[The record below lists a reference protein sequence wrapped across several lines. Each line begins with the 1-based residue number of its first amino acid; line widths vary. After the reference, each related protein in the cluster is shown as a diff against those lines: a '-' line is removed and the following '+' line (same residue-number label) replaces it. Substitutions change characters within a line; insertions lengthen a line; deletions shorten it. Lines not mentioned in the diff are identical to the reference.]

1 MTQSAAHTQ
10 STSSVLMIRP
20 GRFYPNPE
28 TAADNA
34 FQRNG
39 HCGSDALT
47 LVARKEFDA
56 AVQTLRAAGVNVHV
70 FEDTAEPEKPD
81 AVFPNNW
88 ISTHHDGRI
97 ALFPMYS
104 ALRRRER
111 RQDIIEELRKHYRVR
126 EVIDYSAFEDEGR
139 CLEGTG
145 SLVFDHLNKIAYVSL
160 SNRSNPKVIQR
171 FADDFRYE
179 PVTFTSIG
187 SNGQPIYHTNVMMCI
202 GTAFAMVGL
211 EMIWDKAE
219 QQQVRARLEKTGKE
233 IVGLSADQI
242 ANFAGNAIELQNKSG
257 EKLLVLSSRAAR
269 ALTEEQRERL
279 SRYARRRK
287 SDGHRDA
294 AAPRANLIVASLR
307 TRHVAGGPGPH
318 ALCKALSEISIVEK
332 KTSGGASTDSPAA
345 FFSANQSLTKSSAA
359 ARAPSIPSPCVV
371 RPSAGT

>member
-1 MTQSAAHTQ
+1 
-10 STSSVLMIRP
+10 LM
-20 GRFYPNPE
+20 
-28 TAADNA
+28 
-34 FQRNG
+34 
-39 HCGSDALT
+39 
-47 LVARKEFDA
+47 ARREFDA

-88 ISTHHDGRI
+88 ISTHRDGRI

-111 RQDIIEELRKHYRVR
+111 RQDIVEELCKHYRVTD
-126 EVIDYSAFEDEGR
+126 VMDYSAFEDEGC

-145 SLVFDHLNKIAYVSL
+145 SLVFDHLNNIAYVSL

-202 GTAFAMVGL
+202 GTDFAMVGL
-211 EMIWDKAE
+211 EMIPDKAE
-219 QQQVRARLEKTGKE
+219 RQQVLARLEKTGKE
-233 IVGLSADQI
+233 IVELSADQI

-269 ALTEEQRERL
+269 ALTEEQRKTL
-279 SRYARRRK
+279 TRYARLLPLELPTIELGGGSARCMMATI
-287 SDGHRDA
+287 HLP
-294 AAPRANLIVASLR
+294 PRL
-307 TRHVAGGPGPH
+307 
-318 ALCKALSEISIVEK
+318 
-332 KTSGGASTDSPAA
+332 
-345 FFSANQSLTKSSAA
+345 
-359 ARAPSIPSPCVV
+359 
-371 RPSAGT
+371 